1 MRRANE
7 AALAKDYTYSYAA
20 RQTSAEPTG
29 ALEACVALAA
39 SRTARADVRET
50 RRISDAASA
59 VQALCECPIKAAEAH
74 RRCVPRSAAA
84 STASIVR
91 EMWRGLLQRFFA
103 VPSRKHGA
111 GFLRHS
117 GQALLGR
124 REL

>member
-20 RQTSAEPTG
+20 RQTSAEPSG

-50 RRISDAASA
+50 RRIGDAARA
-59 VQALCECPIKAAEAH
+59 VQAPSECPITAAEAH
-74 RRCVPRSAAA
+74 SRCVPRSAAA

-91 EMWRGLLQRFFA
+91 GNVARA
-103 VPSRKHGA
+103 VA
-111 GFLRHS
+111 AILR
-117 GQALLGR
+117 
-124 REL
+124 